1 MNLKHRILVATAAC
15 ILSTTAALAQ
25 SNGSNSPYSRFGMG
39 LVNDQS
45 QGPNRSMGGIG
56 QGLRNGARVNMLNP
70 ASYSATDSLSFIF
83 DIGMGLQR
91 NRLTQNGAHQSVNN
105 TTFDYVNAAFRLMPK
120 LGMSVGFM
128 PYTSIGYTFSQ
139 DFEVMHD
146 DVSNQTITQ
155 EQTYTGSGGLRQA
168 YLGVGWMPLKNLSIG
183 ANVGFLWGDVDHGVT
198 QSFAEDGKANTT
210 YYGGLIT
217 VYSADLRTWKA
228 DIGLQYSIPL
238 NKEDELTLGAT
249 VGLGHKISGEATML
263 RISLNADTIVR
274 STNNAFQLPMT
285 YSVGATWKH
294 KQKWTVGADFT
305 LEQWA
310 DCVAPHIE
318 SNSDDANEA
327 RYVATKG
334 CYSNRFR
341 INAGAE
347 YIPDR
352 YGRSYIQRINYRF
365 GAYFSTPYLKINGL
379 DGPKEFGLTAGV
391 GLPVNF
397 WHSRSQVNFGVQ
409 WARRNA
415 SAAGM
420 INENILRINLGVT
433 FNEAWFMKWK
443 ID

>member
-1 MNLKHRILVATAAC
+1 MDRRC
-15 ILSTTAALAQ
+15 
-25 SNGSNSPYSRFGMG
+25 
-39 LVNDQS
+39 
-45 QGPNRSMGGIG
+45 
-56 QGLRNGARVNMLNP
+56 
-70 ASYSATDSLSFIF
+70 
-83 DIGMGLQR
+83 
-91 NRLTQNGAHQSVNN
+91 RL
-105 TTFDYVNAAFRLMPK
+105 
-120 LGMSVGFM
+120 
-128 PYTSIGYTFSQ
+128 
-139 DFEVMHD
+139 
-146 DVSNQTITQ
+146 
-155 EQTYTGSGGLRQA
+155 
-168 YLGVGWMPLKNLSIG
+168 
-183 ANVGFLWGDVDHGVT
+183 
-198 QSFAEDGKANTT
+198 
-210 YYGGLIT
+210 
-217 VYSADLRTWKA
+217 
-228 DIGLQYSIPL
+228 
-238 NKEDELTLGAT
+238 
-249 VGLGHKISGEATML
+249 
-263 RISLNADTIVR
+263 
-274 STNNAFQLPMT
+274 
-285 YSVGATWKH
+285 
-294 KQKWTVGADFT
+294 T

-334 CYSNRFR
+334 SYSNRFR

-352 YGRSYIQRINYRF
+352 YGRSYLQRINYRF
-365 GAYFSTPYLKINGL
+365 GAYFSTPYLKINGQ